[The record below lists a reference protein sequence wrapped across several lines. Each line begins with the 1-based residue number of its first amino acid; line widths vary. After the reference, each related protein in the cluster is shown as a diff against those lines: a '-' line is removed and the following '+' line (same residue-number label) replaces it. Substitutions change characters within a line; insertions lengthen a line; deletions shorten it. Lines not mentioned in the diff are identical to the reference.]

1 MRPSILAKIDIAVA
15 DIQRS
20 GALVGI
26 VIVELI
32 EFRGVR
38 LRGLDLNSV
47 ARKPMHRSWR
57 HL

>member
-1 MRPSILAKIDIAVA
+1 MRPSILEIDIAVA